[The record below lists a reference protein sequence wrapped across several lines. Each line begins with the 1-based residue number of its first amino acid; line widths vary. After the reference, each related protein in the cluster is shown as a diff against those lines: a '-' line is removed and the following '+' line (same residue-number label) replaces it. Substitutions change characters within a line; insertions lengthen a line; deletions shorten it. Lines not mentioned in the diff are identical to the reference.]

1 MITELTNTTTDLA
14 RSALLNIDARAG
26 LAVTCESGL
35 VWVTV
40 EGERADHWLVAGDTL
55 TVRRPGR
62 VVVEAA
68 QASRIALRE
77 PETARWRW
85 RLPLFGRRSS
95 ASPRFAT

>member
-40 EGERADHWLVAGDTL
+40 EGERADHWLVAGDAL

-62 VVVEAA
+62 VIVEAA
-68 QASRIALRE
+68 QASRVALRE
-77 PETARWRW
+77 PEETPRRWRW
-85 RLPLFGRRSS
+85 PLPRRRVSLQP
-95 ASPRFAT
+95 AL